1 MATKR
6 PRAEEEKVW
15 DAFQNCWTI
24 NGEPIDGDNESDG
37 EEFVS
42 LKERRALKE
51 ERLRKQRKRPVA
63 EEEEVAD
70 PEPAPE
76 PQQQRALVD
85 EAEDLR
91 RQQQGMDKEKT
102 KRAEEEARMLREAAR
117 VGTNA
122 LKSAREIADDTQFGR
137 SLPTDW
143 RPLDKPLDDEQAA
156 ALRKKWCIL
165 CDGNQVPPPI
175 KTFEGMGLPRDLLSA
190 LREKNIRRP
199 TPIQV
204 QGLPVA
210 LSGRDMTASRLPGL
224 GKPSH
229 SRCH

>member
-24 NGEPIDGDNESDG
+24 NGEPVDNSNESDG

-42 LKERRALKE
+42 LKERRALRE

-63 EEEEVAD
+63 EEEVEDEAPSV
-70 PEPAPE
+70 PE

-102 KRAEEEARMLREAAR
+102 KRAEEEARAKRSREIVGVR
-117 VGTNA
+117 VG
-122 LKSAREIADDTQFGR
+122 
-137 SLPTDW
+137 
-143 RPLDKPLDDEQAA
+143 
-156 ALRKKWCIL
+156 LRR
-165 CDGNQVPPPI
+165 D
-175 KTFEGMGLPRDLLSA
+175 GLPFLLSPEFA
-190 LREKNIRRP
+190 SRAAGLGGSVQIRAPRP
-199 TPIQV
+199 GGEDHPRCRHGAPDPLQRAPPKEERG
-204 QGLPVA
+204 GLP
-210 LSGRDMTASRLPGL
+210 GREPGL
-224 GKPSH
+224 HRPH
-229 SRCH
+229 PHDHTPRDII

>member
-24 NGEPIDGDNESDG
+24 NGEPVDGDNESDG

-42 LKERRALKE
+42 LKERRALRE

-76 PQQQRALVD
+76 PQQRALVD

-122 LKSAREIADDTQFGR
+122 LKSAREIADDTRFGR
-137 SLPTDW
+137 NHYRRTGGPLINRWTTNKL
-143 RPLDKPLDDEQAA
+143 RPCGRSGAS
-156 ALRKKWCIL
+156 CVT
-165 CDGNQVPPPI
+165 GI
-175 KTFEGMGLPRDLLSA
+175 KC
-190 LREKNIRRP
+190 
-199 TPIQV
+199 
-204 QGLPVA
+204 
-210 LSGRDMTASRLPGL
+210 RLQ
-224 GKPSH
+224 
-229 SRCH
+229 

>member
-1 MATKR
+1 M
-6 PRAEEEKVW
+6 
-15 DAFQNCWTI
+15 
-24 NGEPIDGDNESDG
+24 
-37 EEFVS
+37 
-42 LKERRALKE
+42 
-51 ERLRKQRKRPVA
+51 
-63 EEEEVAD
+63 
-70 PEPAPE
+70 
-76 PQQQRALVD
+76 
-85 EAEDLR
+85 
-91 RQQQGMDKEKT
+91 
-102 KRAEEEARMLREAAR
+102 
-117 VGTNA
+117 GTNA

-175 KTFEGMGLPRDLLSA
+175 KSFEGMGLPRDLLSA

-210 LSGRDMTASRLPGL
+210 LSGRDMIGIAFTGSGKTVAFSIPLIIRSLSGSGSGPFAVERVLLGSCCVRLG
-224 GKPSH
+224 S
-229 SRCH
+229 

>member
-1 MATKR
+1 
-6 PRAEEEKVW
+6 
-15 DAFQNCWTI
+15 
-24 NGEPIDGDNESDG
+24 
-37 EEFVS
+37 
-42 LKERRALKE
+42 
-51 ERLRKQRKRPVA
+51 
-63 EEEEVAD
+63 
-70 PEPAPE
+70 
-76 PQQQRALVD
+76 
-85 EAEDLR
+85 
-91 RQQQGMDKEKT
+91 MDKEKT

-210 LSGRDMTASRLPGL
+210 LSGRDDQHRLYGSGKTVVFYPDHPISRTERKRPLRWRGSCRGRVVSFSGARRQTHGVVSFFMDRLDERLSDPRALLVGNR
-224 GKPSH
+224 S
-229 SRCH
+229 SNN

>member
-24 NGEPIDGDNESDG
+24 NGEPVDDANESDG

-76 PQQQRALVD
+76 PQQRALVD

-122 LKSAREIADDTQFGR
+122 LKSAREIADDTRFGR

-175 KTFEGMGLPRDLLSA
+175 KSFEGMGLPRDLL
-190 LREKNIRRP
+190 
-199 TPIQV
+199 V
-204 QGLPVA
+204 
-210 LSGRDMTASRLPGL
+210 
-224 GKPSH
+224 H
-229 SRCH
+229 